1 MIKKRNIV
9 ISLILINILILSMS
23 FVCASNETEIN
34 DIYSASLDDSL
45 AIDNNNSFIESV
57 TPKTIEITQ
66 NNYDNYFNQYTGY
79 IKDTAGINGGDTLKI
94 GNISNRA
101 FVIDRQLTLM
111 PISTND
117 QILNGFI
124 HFVKGSDGSTVSNL
138 SIINTKGILSII
150 AAFLLQFVII

>member
-23 FVCASNETEIN
+23 VVCASNETEIN

-79 IKDTAGINGGDTLKI
+79 
-94 GNISNRA
+94 
-101 FVIDRQLTLM
+101 
-111 PISTND
+111 ST
-117 QILNGFI
+117 
-124 HFVKGSDGSTVSNL
+124 GS
-138 SIINTKGILSII
+138 
-150 AAFLLQFVII
+150 